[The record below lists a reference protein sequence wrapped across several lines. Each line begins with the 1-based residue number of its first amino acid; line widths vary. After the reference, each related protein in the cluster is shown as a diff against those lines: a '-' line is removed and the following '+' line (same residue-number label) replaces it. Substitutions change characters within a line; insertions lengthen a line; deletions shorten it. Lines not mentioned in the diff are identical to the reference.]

1 MPRGDPRPG
10 REMVGAG
17 LTGVPPTLEA
27 LRLVAA
33 KDFKAEGTGRY
44 YLAGNGKRK
53 EETVGVE
60 YFHTAGA
67 GCLRADVWYQK
78 AEEAVERE
86 NKGVLLTA
94 LISYCEE
101 HCAWLTTYTA
111 LRQYSLEILADRIYE
126 KWKDFHNPEVVELE
140 DYF

>member
-1 MPRGDPRPG
+1 MST
-10 REMVGAG
+10 EK
-17 LTGVPPTLEA
+17 PTMNE
-27 LRLVAA
+27 LRLVQA
-33 KDFKAEGTGRY
+33 KVFKAERTGRFY
-44 YLAGNGKRK
+44 RAGNGKLK

-67 GCLRADVWYQK
+67 GCLRAEDWYQK

-86 NKGVLLTA
+86 NKGVLLA
-94 LISYCEE
+94 AIIAYCEE

-111 LRQYSLEILADRIYE
+111 LRQYSLEILAGRIYE
-126 KWKDFHNPEVVELE
+126 KWKDFHNPEIVELA

>member
-1 MPRGDPRPG
+1 MST
-10 REMVGAG
+10 EK
-17 LTGVPPTLEA
+17 PTMNE
-27 LRLVAA
+27 LRLVQA
-33 KDFKAEGTGRY
+33 KGFKAERTGRFY
-44 YLAGNGKRK
+44 RAGNGKLK

-67 GCLRADVWYQK
+67 DILRAEAWYQK

-86 NKGVLLTA
+86 NKGVLLA
-94 LISYCEE
+94 AIIAYCEE

-111 LRQYSLEILADRIYE
+111 LRRYSLEILADRIYE